1 MIWHRLVELV
11 PQTRYRTIFIFHSI
25 RLIIFLEN
33 GIMYSL
39 TEESGQGLT
48 EYALILLFVAM
59 VVIII
64 LILVGPVV
72 GNVFSKVIN
81 GLPA

>member
-1 MIWHRLVELV
+1 
-11 PQTRYRTIFIFHSI
+11 
-25 RLIIFLEN
+25 
-33 GIMYSL
+33 MYSL